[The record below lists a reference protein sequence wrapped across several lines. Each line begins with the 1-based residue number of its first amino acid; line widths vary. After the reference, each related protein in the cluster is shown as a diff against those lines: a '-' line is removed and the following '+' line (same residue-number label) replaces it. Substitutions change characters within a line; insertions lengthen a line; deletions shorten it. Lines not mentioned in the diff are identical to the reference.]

1 MKLIDE
7 ATLFNATDEEVWH
20 AIDDEHI
27 ERSSW
32 RIGDMVHLLTEVK
45 APQAIADRI
54 FAELDRESAI
64 MKRLLVRIQTFN
76 EAAKAKLPKSST
88 ESNGLVPPDFFKQ
101 DDSVK
106 DMLDAAQHSLWPLS
120 TNAAKH
126 ALEMIEI
133 DRKKC
138 AERLAARLADAQ
150 IAPQMKSRT
159 PDPKEEPDPLLR
171 IYGSRKQEQL
181 DAAAFAAEVQKMK
194 EQAQRELLISRN
206 AFHQQLRDKY
216 RS

>member
-64 MKRLLVRIQTFN
+64 MKRLLVASQHQCRQTCIGN
-76 EAAKAKLPKSST
+76 
-88 ESNGLVPPDFFKQ
+88 D
-101 DDSVK
+101 
-106 DMLDAAQHSLWPLS
+106 
-120 TNAAKH
+120 
-126 ALEMIEI
+126 
-133 DRKKC
+133 
-138 AERLAARLADAQ
+138 
-150 IAPQMKSRT
+150 
-159 PDPKEEPDPLLR
+159 
-171 IYGSRKQEQL
+171 
-181 DAAAFAAEVQKMK
+181 
-194 EQAQRELLISRN
+194 
-206 AFHQQLRDKY
+206 
-216 RS
+216 

>member
-20 AIDDEHI
+20 AIDDEHM

-45 APQAIADRI
+45 APQPIADRI
-54 FAELDRESAI
+54 FAELDRESAM
-64 MKRLLVRIQTFN
+64 MKRLLVRIQTLN

-159 PDPKEEPDPLLR
+159 PDPKEEPDPLMR
-171 IYGSRKQEQL
+171 IYGSRKREQL
-181 DAAAFAAEVQKMK
+181 DAAAFALEVQKMTEK
-194 EQAQRELLISRN
+194 AQRDLLDSRIGY
-206 AFHQQLRDKY
+206 HQQLRDKY